1 MLCRATLPP
10 QDPLVSVWQGVWNLA
25 PQKWGQT
32 RHLARLDAAGRI
44 TADGS
49 GRWLM
54 SQLGDRAGI
63 AVVIYPEKKPGFTEA
78 RHNSEPGTLYYA
90 VLPNSEPG
98 TISGSLARHHFQTLH
113 CPDLQRR
120 QFKRDYLA
128 LGSQIPAPANAD
140 VPDAFQIQ
148 NPVAGF

>member
-1 MLCRATLPP
+1 MLCHATLPP

-32 RHLARLDAAGRI
+32 RHLARLDAAGLI
-44 TADGS
+44 TPDGS
-49 GRWLM
+49 GRWLRF
-54 SQLGDRAGI
+54 QLGDRAGT
-63 AVVIYPEKKPGFTEA
+63 AVAIYPEKKPGFTEA
-78 RHNSEPGTLYYA
+78 RH
-90 VLPNSEPG
+90 NSEPG